1 MIYTLMNKEAEL
13 FDVEMANGNILK
25 TENLRSQTGKLLR
38 M

>member
-25 TENLRSQTGKLLR
+25 TENLRSQIGKLLR